1 MVRQRGRQRSKRRSN
16 WAVVALWL
24 LVVQFSAALSAG
36 DDGQRVLVVSH
47 DQQALFVPAFVI
59 AEEQRLDGQQL
70 ERLIRETVDVHVNAK
85 VDIISLCF
93 FARYSTGMPHSR
105 TAQTWQPKPDL
116 FPRPANDHLYHALE
130 KLGQRDRM
138 QIVVDQCHRR
148 GIRCIANLRMNDRH
162 RITEY
167 VKELYGQHPEWRL
180 KSPTGA
186 FSERQGALNFKY
198 RGVREHLLA
207 FTAELLERYDVDGI
221 ELDYMR
227 MCHMFEPNEARR
239 HAHLLTE
246 MMRSLSEQ
254 LLLAA
259 RRRKRGSLL
268 LGVRVPSSLAECG
281 ILGYDVKAW
290 MHEGLIDFITP
301 ADFWSTDFV
310 ARTEE
315 FVDLAKPTS
324 CQVYPSL
331 SPTSSFPSETG
342 NLTSAHYRAA
352 ANNFYAFGADGLSAY
367 NFSWTWAYQHGNVVA
382 GPGTVWPTRSLD
394 LLTELKDPAACRTG
408 PRRYLAYP
416 LWQNQSPT
424 GVVRRDKIVLTSDR
438 AKRIST
444 LRLRASEQPRT
455 SHEEVFL
462 QMLVTGLGSQDH
474 LQLSLN
480 NHTIPESRVKKMEL
494 QGPGLQRI
502 KIAMVPEFLRFG
514 DNSVSAAMETT
525 RRTFHVEIDRFALTF
540 HPCP

>member
-1 MVRQRGRQRSKRRSN
+1 MRQRCRN
-16 WAVVALWL
+16 WAVFTLWL
-24 LVVQFSAALSAG
+24 MVMQSSADYSAG
-36 DDGQRVLVVSH
+36 TDGQRLLLVSH

-59 AEEQRLDGQQL
+59 AEEQQLNGQQL

-105 TAQTWQPKPDL
+105 TAQTWKPMPDL
-116 FPRPANDHLYHALE
+116 FPRPANDHFYHALE
-130 KLGQRDRM
+130 KLGDRDRM

-148 GIRCIANLRMNDRH
+148 GIQCIANLRMNDRH

-167 VKELYGQHPEWRL
+167 VKELYRRHPEWRL
-180 KSPTGA
+180 ESPTGA

-227 MCHMFEPNEARR
+227 MCHMFEPNEARQ

-246 MMRSLSEQ
+246 MMRSLREQ
-254 LLLAA
+254 LSLAA

-268 LGVRVPSSLAECG
+268 LGVRVPSSLAECD
-281 ILGYDVKAW
+281 ILGCDVKAW
-290 MHEGLIDFITP
+290 IRAGLVDFVTP

-315 FVDLAKPTS
+315 FADLAKQTS
-324 CQVYPSL
+324 CKIYPSL
-331 SPTSSFPSETG
+331 SPTSSFASESRYL
-342 NLTSAHYRAA
+342 NSDQYRAA

-367 NFSWTWAYQHGNVVA
+367 NFFWTWAYQHGNVVA
-382 GPGTVWPTRSLD
+382 GLGTVWPTRSLGI
-394 LLTELKDPAACRTG
+394 LTELKDPAACRTG
-408 PRRYLAYP
+408 PRQYLAYP

-424 GVVRRDKIVLTSDR
+424 GVVRRDKIVLTGDR
-438 AKRIST
+438 TKRRST
-444 LRLRASEQPRT
+444 VRLRAAERPTTRKN
-455 SHEEVFL
+455 EVTL
-462 QMLVTGLGSQDH
+462 QMLVTGLEAQDH

-480 NHTIPESRVKKMEL
+480 HHAIAESQLQKMEL
-494 QGPGLQRI
+494 QESRLQRI
-502 KIAMVPEFLRFG
+502 TFAFDSDLLRFG
-514 DNSVSAAMETT
+514 DNAISAAVKTT
-525 RRTFHVEIDRFALTF
+525 RQTFHIEIDRFALTVR
-540 HPCP
+540 PGS